1 MVTQPQQRFL
11 WTLCHRESSHI
22 PVSAPMGL
30 YPQTSYITGMQGLGS
45 TAMGADAS
53 SWGPNTHGG
62 ISGGECGPFDELLLP
77 LLEVGRRHPRDGLG
91 LYEIVVQPV
100 PCKSLSLV
108 TNKPGE
114 FAHDL
119 KYGLD
124 LSPVLLRIIS
134 VTLKCVRG
142 HWSPLHPLPPTSLPA
157 VQTVYDLKGRSLMGE
172 AQGLRFITSS
182 YVNMENL

>member
-1 MVTQPQQRFL
+1 MPPL
-11 WTLCHRESSHI
+11 GALTL
-22 PVSAPMGL
+22 MGEL
-30 YPQTSYITGMQGLGS
+30 Q
-45 TAMGADAS
+45 
-53 SWGPNTHGG
+53 
-62 ISGGECGPFDELLLP
+62 GGECGSFDELPLP
-77 LLEVGRRHPRDGLG
+77 LLDVGRRHPRDGLG

-134 VTLKCVRG
+134 MTLKCVRG